1 MGGEGAPWIGQAPF
15 SRRKHMFA
23 NLGDGTYF
31 HSGHL
36 SIRAALAANVN
47 MTYKI
52 LYNDAVAMTGGQP
65 IDGLTSVP
73 MIAHQVAA
81 EGVGRIAV
89 VTEDL
94 SRYEDRSVL
103 PPMVT
108 LHDRRDMDAVQ
119 RDLRQYQGVSV
130 LIYDQTCAAEKRRRR
145 KKGTYPLPT
154 KRLVIN
160 EAVCEGCGDCG
171 EQSNCVAILPL
182 ETEFG
187 RKRTIDQSACNQDYS
202 CLKGF
207 CPSFVSIEGGTLRKS
222 SATQGGMDAALPV
235 LPDPPP
241 NRSASYNILI
251 TGIGGTGVLTVGALL
266 GMAAHIENKG
276 VSVLDMTGMS
286 QKNGAVKSHVK
297 FAPHPSHIRAQRIA
311 TGEADLIL
319 GCDMLT
325 AASQDAISKTKP
337 GRTVAVINSHQQ
349 PTGDFARNADWQYPA
364 ESVRTLIKESVEGPS
379 HFIDGTRLATALV
392 GDAIAT
398 NLFMLGYAFQMGLV
412 PLEQSSI
419 MRAIELNGVALKSN
433 KQAFHW
439 GRRAAIDPAAVER
452 IVAPAK
458 PVRMEFPQKL
468 SDTVKRR
475 VEFLS
480 AYQDANYAKRYQA
493 LVDTVQKAE
502 SSLGKGEVLSKTVA
516 RGYFKLLAYKDE
528 YEVARLFTQTG
539 FFEKLKKQF
548 EGNYKVAFHLA
559 PPLLAR
565 PDAETGIARKRRF
578 GPWMRHVFRM
588 LAKLKGLR
596 GTVFDPF
603 GYTAERKMERR
614 LIGEYENTLETLLG
628 NLRQDNY
635 QLAVE
640 IAGLPER
647 ARGFGHVKRRN
658 VAKLQRQRDELLTR
672 FGVDPRSP
680 LKRAA

>member
-1 MGGEGAPWIGQAPF
+1 
-15 SRRKHMFA
+15 
-23 NLGDGTYF
+23 
-31 HSGHL
+31 
-36 SIRAALAANVN
+36 
-47 MTYKI
+47 
-52 LYNDAVAMTGGQP
+52 
-65 IDGLTSVP
+65 
-73 MIAHQVAA
+73 
-81 EGVGRIAV
+81 
-89 VTEDL
+89 
-94 SRYEDRSVL
+94 
-103 PPMVT
+103 
-108 LHDRRDMDAVQ
+108 
-119 RDLRQYQGVSV
+119 
-130 LIYDQTCAAEKRRRR
+130 
-145 KKGTYPLPT
+145 
-154 KRLVIN
+154 
-160 EAVCEGCGDCG
+160 
-171 EQSNCVAILPL
+171 
-182 ETEFG
+182 
-187 RKRTIDQSACNQDYS
+187 
-202 CLKGF
+202 
-207 CPSFVSIEGGTLRKS
+207 
-222 SATQGGMDAALPV
+222 
-235 LPDPPP
+235 
-241 NRSASYNILI
+241 
-251 TGIGGTGVLTVGALL
+251 
-266 GMAAHIENKG
+266 

-297 FAPHPSHIRAQRIA
+297 FAPHPSAIRAQRIA

-337 GRTVAVINSHQQ
+337 GRTVAVINAHQQ
-349 PTGDFARNADWQYPA
+349 PTGDFARNADWQFPA
-364 ESVRTLIKESVEGPS
+364 ESVRVLIKESVEDRS

-398 NLFMLGYAFQMGLV
+398 NLFMLGYAFQLGLV
-412 PLEQSSI
+412 PLQQSSI
-419 MRAIELNGVALKSN
+419 MRAIELNGVALESN
-433 KQAFHW
+433 KKAFNW
-439 GRRAAIDPAAVER
+439 GRRAAFDPAAVER

-468 SDTVKRR
+468 SDIVKRR
-475 VEFLS
+475 VAFLS
-480 AYQDANYAKRYQA
+480 AYQDGNYAKRYQA
-493 LVDTVQKAE
+493 LVDKVQKAE
-502 SSLGKGEVLSKTVA
+502 SSLGKGDVLSKTVA

-539 FFEKLKKQF
+539 FFERLEKQF

-658 VAKLQRQRDELLTR
+658 IAKLVRQRDELLAR
-672 FGVDPRSP
+672 FSVDPRSP